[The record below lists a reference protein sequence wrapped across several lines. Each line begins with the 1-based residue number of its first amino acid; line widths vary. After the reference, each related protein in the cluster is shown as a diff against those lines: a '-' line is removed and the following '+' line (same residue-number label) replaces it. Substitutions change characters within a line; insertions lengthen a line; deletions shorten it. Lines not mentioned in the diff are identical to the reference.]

1 MKNSKIVS
9 PSSART
15 SGALNPDQ
23 RRSRASP
30 RRREGIVRKAISL
43 MLVVAVSAP
52 TCFAVGALA
61 RNPRNNESIVVVD
74 KPSKDVATHDA
85 IFGCGSD
92 CEIVITFQHAC
103 VAYAADHKANS
114 TVYGY
119 GKAADEHTAGEQ
131 ALDQCESRGGSCTVM
146 ASGCDKSE

>member
-1 MKNSKIVS
+1 MVS
-9 PSSART
+9 CRYSILSSLFLT
-15 SGALNPDQ
+15 LAL
-23 RRSRASP
+23 
-30 RRREGIVRKAISL
+30 
-43 MLVVAVSAP
+43 AVSAS

-61 RNPRNNESIVVVD
+61 RNPRNNDSVVVVD
-74 KPSKDVATHDA
+74 KPSKDAATHDA
-85 IFGCGSD
+85 IRDLACGSD
-92 CEIVITFQHAC
+92 CEIVITFHNAC

-146 ASGCDKSE
+146 ASGCDSN